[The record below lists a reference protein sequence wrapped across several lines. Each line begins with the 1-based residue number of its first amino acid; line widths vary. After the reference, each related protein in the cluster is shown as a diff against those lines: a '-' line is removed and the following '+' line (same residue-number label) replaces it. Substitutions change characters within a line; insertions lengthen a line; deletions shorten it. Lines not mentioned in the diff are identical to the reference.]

1 MNTTGFTSI
10 DLFVLIAYLVAV
22 LIAGLYFS
30 KKEMKGKEF
39 FKGDGSVPWY
49 VTSVSLFATMLSP
62 ISFLGLAGNYYA
74 GSWILWFA
82 QLGMLIAIPLAIRFV
97 LPIFAR
103 MDIDTAYDYLERR
116 FDSRFLRVIAAVL
129 FIVYQLG
136 RMSIIMYLPS
146 FGLAALTGI
155 DINILIILM
164 GAIAI
169 IYSYTGGIKSVLWTD
184 FIQGV
189 VLIGGVLIALFV
201 LLKDIDGGFGAI
213 AHELANGKFVAPTE
227 KIFDPNILSG
237 SIALIVFGSGL
248 TIFSSYASSQDLVQR
263 FTTTQNIKKLNKMMF
278 TNGALSL
285 GIATI
290 FYLIGTGLYVFY
302 KVQNAGQG
310 AIDDVAQDQIFM
322 YFIAYQLP
330 VGVTGI
336 ILAAIYAAAQS
347 TISTGLNSVA
357 TSWTLDIQEVLSK
370 DMSDKRRTRIAQV
383 VSLLV
388 GIFSVVVSIIMAH
401 SDIKSAYEWFNGFM
415 GLVLGLLGGVFVLGF
430 VFKKANKQGA
440 YAALVVSTLVMVWIK
455 YGLPADAVNYWAYS
469 LISITVSL
477 VVGYVVSVLT
487 GNKVSAPK
495 YTTIHDIPE
504 ILSDSSW
511 EQRH

>member
-1 MNTTGFTSI
+1 MNKTGFTMV
-10 DLFVLIAYLVAV
+10 DLFVLIVYLIAV
-22 LIAGLYFS
+22 LVAGLYFS

-49 VTSVSLFATMLSP
+49 VTSVSIFATMLSP
-62 ISFLGLAGNYYA
+62 ISFLGLAGNSYA

-82 QLGMLIAIPLAIRFV
+82 QIGILIAIPLAIRFI
-97 LPIFAR
+97 LPVFAR

-116 FDSRFLRVIAAVL
+116 FESKSLRVISAIL

-146 FGLAALTGI
+146 IGLATLTGI

-164 GAIAI
+164 GLIAI
-169 IYSYTGGIKSVLWTD
+169 VYSYTGGLKSVLWTD

-189 VLIGGVLIALFV
+189 VLVGGVLIALFI
-201 LLKDIDGGFGAI
+201 LLKDIDGGLGAI
-213 AHELANGKFVAPTE
+213 TNELANGKFIAPTE
-227 KIFDPNILSG
+227 KIFDPNILS
-237 SIALIVFGSGL
+237 SSVFLIVFGSGL
-248 TIFSSYASSQDLVQR
+248 TIFSSYTSSQDLVQR
-263 FTTTQNIKKLNKMMF
+263 FTTTQNIKKLNKMLF
-278 TNGALSL
+278 TNGVLSL

-302 KVQNAGQG
+302 KVQNDPG
-310 AIDDVAQDQIFM
+310 ATSNIAQDQIFM

-330 VGVTGI
+330 VGVTGV

-357 TSWTLDIQEVLSK
+357 TSWTLDIQDVVSK
-370 DMSDKRRTRIAQV
+370 GMSDKSRTKIAQF

-388 GIFSVVVSIIMAH
+388 GIFSIVVSIVMVH

-415 GLVLGLLGGVFVLGF
+415 GLVLGILGGVFILGF
-430 VFKKANKQGA
+430 VSKKANKQGA
-440 YAALVVSTLVMVWIK
+440 YAALIVSTIVMVCVK
-455 YGLPADAVNYWAYS
+455 YILPPETVNYWAYS

-477 VVGYVVSVLT
+477 ITGYIVSLLT
-487 GNKVSAPK
+487 GNNKVAPK

-511 EQRH
+511 EKRH

>member
-1 MNTTGFTSI
+1 MNQAGFTTI
-10 DLFVLIAYLVAV
+10 DLFILIVYLAAV
-22 LIAGLYFS
+22 LFAGLYFS

-62 ISFLGLAGNYYA
+62 ISFLGLAGNSYA

-82 QLGMLIAIPLAIRFV
+82 QLGMLIAIPLAIKFV

-103 MDIDTAYDYLERR
+103 MDIDTAYDYLGRR
-116 FDSRFLRVIAAVL
+116 FGAKSLRVISAIL

-164 GAIAI
+164 GVIAI

-189 VLIGGVLIALFV
+189 VLIGGVLITLFV
-201 LLKDIDGGFGAI
+201 LVKDINGGFGAI
-213 AHELANGKFVAPTE
+213 AHEFVNGKFIAPTE

-237 SIALIVFGSGL
+237 SIFLIVLGSGL

-285 GIATI
+285 AIATV
-290 FYLIGTGLYVFY
+290 FYSIGTGLYVFY
-302 KVQNAGQG
+302 NVQHSGGSVAN
-310 AIDDVAQDQIFM
+310 VAQDQIFM

-330 VGVTGI
+330 VGVTGV

-370 DMSDKRRTRIAQV
+370 DMSDKRRTRIAQI

-388 GIFSVVVSIIMAH
+388 GIFSILVSIIMAH

-430 VFKKANKQGA
+430 ISKKANKYGA
-440 YAALVVSTLVMVWIK
+440 YAALIVATIVMVSIK
-455 YGLPADAVNYWAYS
+455 YFLPADAVNYWAYS
-469 LISITVSL
+469 LISISVSL
-477 VVGYVVSVLT
+477 VTGYLVSLLT

>member
-1 MNTTGFTSI
+1 MNKTGFTTI
-10 DLFVLIAYLVAV
+10 DLFILIVYLAAV
-22 LIAGLYFS
+22 LFAGLYFS

-62 ISFLGLAGNYYA
+62 ISFLGLAGNSYA

-82 QLGMLIAIPLAIRFV
+82 QLGMLIAIPLAIKFV

-103 MDIDTAYDYLERR
+103 MDIVTAYDYLGRR
-116 FDSRFLRVIAAVL
+116 FDAQPLRVISAIL

-164 GAIAI
+164 GVIAV

-184 FIQGV
+184 FIQGI
-189 VLIGGVLIALFV
+189 VLTGGVLFALFF
-201 LLKDIDGGFGAI
+201 LLKDINGGFGAI
-213 AHELANGKFVAPTE
+213 AHELANGKFIAPTE

-237 SIALIVFGSGL
+237 SIFLIVFGSGL

-285 GIATI
+285 GIATV

-302 KVQNAGQG
+302 NVQHAGG
-310 AIDDVAQDQIFM
+310 SVANVAQDQIFM

-330 VGVTGI
+330 VGVTGV

-370 DMSDKRRTRIAQV
+370 DMSDKRRTRIAQI

-388 GIFSVVVSIIMAH
+388 GIFSILVSIIMAH

-430 VFKKANKQGA
+430 VSKKANKYGA
-440 YAALVVSTLVMVWIK
+440 YAALIVATIVMVSIK
-455 YGLPADAVNYWAYS
+455 YFLPADAVNYWAYS
-469 LISITVSL
+469 LISISVSL
-477 VVGYVVSVLT
+477 VTGYFVSLLT

-495 YTTIHDIPE
+495 YTTIYDIPE

>member
-1 MNTTGFTSI
+1 MNKTGFTTI
-10 DLFVLIAYLVAV
+10 DLFILIVYLVAV
-22 LIAGLYFS
+22 LFAGLYFS

-62 ISFLGLAGNYYA
+62 ISFLGLAGNSYA

-82 QLGMLIAIPLAIRFV
+82 QLGMLIAIPLTIKFV

-103 MDIDTAYDYLERR
+103 MDIDTAYDYLGRR
-116 FDSRFLRVIAAVL
+116 FDAQPLRVISAIL

-164 GAIAI
+164 GVIAI

-201 LLKDIDGGFGAI
+201 LLKDINGGFGAI
-213 AHELANGKFVAPTE
+213 AHELANGKFIAPTE
-227 KIFDPNILSG
+227 KIFDPNILSE
-237 SIALIVFGSGL
+237 SIFLIVFGSGL

-278 TNGALSL
+278 TNGALSI
-285 GIATI
+285 GVATI

-302 KVQNAGQG
+302 NVQHADGSVAN
-310 AIDDVAQDQIFM
+310 VAQDQIFM

-330 VGVTGI
+330 VGVTGV

-370 DMSDKRRTRIAQV
+370 DMSDKRRTRVAQI

-388 GIFSVVVSIIMAH
+388 GIFSILVSLIMAH

-430 VFKKANKQGA
+430 FSKKANKYGV
-440 YAALVVSTLVMVWIK
+440 YASLSAATIVMVSIK
-455 YGLPADAVNYWAYS
+455 YFLPEDAVNYWAYS
-469 LISITVSL
+469 LISISVSL
-477 VVGYVVSVLT
+477 VTGYFVSLLT

>member
-1 MNTTGFTSI
+1 MNKTGFTSI
-10 DLFVLIAYLVAV
+10 DLFILIAYLAAV
-22 LIAGLYFS
+22 LFAGLYFS

-62 ISFLGLAGNYYA
+62 ISFLGLAGNSYA

-82 QLGMLIAIPLAIRFV
+82 QLGMLIAIPLAIKFV

-103 MDIDTAYDYLERR
+103 MDIDTAYDYLGRR
-116 FDSRFLRVIAAVL
+116 FGAKSLRVISALL

-164 GAIAI
+164 GVIAI

-189 VLIGGVLIALFV
+189 VLIGGVIIALFV
-201 LLKDIDGGFGAI
+201 LLKDINGGFGAI
-213 AHELANGKFVAPTE
+213 AHELANGKFIAPTE

-237 SIALIVFGSGL
+237 SIFLIVFGSGL

-285 GIATI
+285 GVATV

-302 KVQNAGQG
+302 NVQHADGSVAN
-310 AIDDVAQDQIFM
+310 VAQDQIFM

-330 VGVTGI
+330 VGVTGV

-357 TSWTLDIQEVLSK
+357 TSWTLDIQEVLTK
-370 DMSDKRRTRIAQV
+370 NMSDKHRTRIAQI

-388 GIFSVVVSIIMAH
+388 GIFSIVVSIIMAH

-415 GLVLGLLGGVFVLGF
+415 GLVLGLLGGVFILGF
-430 VFKKANKQGA
+430 VSKKANKYGA
-440 YAALVVSTLVMVWIK
+440 YAALIVATIVMVSIK
-455 YGLPADAVNYWAYS
+455 YVLPPDAVNYWAYS
-469 LISITVSL
+469 LISIVVSL
-477 VVGYVVSVLT
+477 VTGYLVSLLT

>member
-1 MNTTGFTSI
+1 
-10 DLFVLIAYLVAV
+10 
-22 LIAGLYFS
+22 
-30 KKEMKGKEF
+30 
-39 FKGDGSVPWY
+39 
-49 VTSVSLFATMLSP
+49 
-62 ISFLGLAGNYYA
+62 
-74 GSWILWFA
+74 
-82 QLGMLIAIPLAIRFV
+82 
-97 LPIFAR
+97 
-103 MDIDTAYDYLERR
+103 
-116 FDSRFLRVIAAVL
+116 
-129 FIVYQLG
+129 
-136 RMSIIMYLPS
+136 
-146 FGLAALTGI
+146 
-155 DINILIILM
+155 
-164 GAIAI
+164 
-169 IYSYTGGIKSVLWTD
+169 
-184 FIQGV
+184 
-189 VLIGGVLIALFV
+189 
-201 LLKDIDGGFGAI
+201 
-213 AHELANGKFVAPTE
+213 
-227 KIFDPNILSG
+227 
-237 SIALIVFGSGL
+237 
-248 TIFSSYASSQDLVQR
+248 
-263 FTTTQNIKKLNKMMF
+263 MF

>member
-1 MNTTGFTSI
+1 MNTTGFTII
-10 DLFVLIAYLVAV
+10 DLFVLIVYLLAV
-22 LIAGLYFS
+22 LVAGLYFS

-49 VTSVSLFATMLSP
+49 VTSVSIFATMLSP
-62 ISFLGLAGNYYA
+62 ISFLGLAGNSYA

-82 QLGMLIAIPLAIRFV
+82 QLGMLIAIPLAIKYV

-116 FDSRFLRVIAAVL
+116 YEAKSLRVISAIL
-129 FIVYQLG
+129 FIIYQLG
-136 RMSIIMYLPS
+136 RISIIMYLPS
-146 FGLAALTGI
+146 VGLATLTGI

-164 GAIAI
+164 GVIAI
-169 IYSYTGGIKSVLWTD
+169 IYSYTGGLKSVLWTD

-189 VLIGGVLIALFV
+189 ILSGGALIALFV
-201 LLKDIDGGFGAI
+201 LIYDVDGGIGAI
-213 AHELANGKFVAPTE
+213 TQQLAHGKFIAPTE
-227 KIFDPNILSG
+227 KIFDPNILSS
-237 SIALIVFGSGL
+237 SIFLIVVGSGL

-263 FTTTQNIKKLNKMMF
+263 FTTTQSISKLNKMLF

-285 GIATI
+285 GIATV

-302 KVQNAGQG
+302 KVQNASEATNQ
-310 AIDDVAQDQIFM
+310 IPQDQIFM

-357 TSWTLDIQEVLSK
+357 TSWTLDIQDVISK
-370 DMSDKRRTRIAQV
+370 GMSDKRRTRIAQI

-388 GIFSVVVSIIMAH
+388 GIFSIVVSIIMAH

-430 VFKKANKQGA
+430 TSKKANKYGA
-440 YAALVVSTLVMVWIK
+440 YAALIVSTIVMVCIK
-455 YGLPADAVNYWAYS
+455 YVIPPEVVNYWAYS
-469 LISITVSL
+469 LISISVSFVSGYTVSI
-477 VVGYVVSVLT
+477 LT
-487 GNKVSAPK
+487 GNKVSAPQ

-504 ILSDSSW
+504 ILSDESW
-511 EQRH
+511 AKRH

>member
-1 MNTTGFTSI
+1 MNKTGFTSI
-10 DLFVLIAYLVAV
+10 DLIILIAYLAIV
-22 LIAGLYFS
+22 LLAGLYFS

-62 ISFLGLAGNYYA
+62 ISFLGLAGNSYA

-82 QLGMLIAIPLAIRFV
+82 QLGMLIAIPLAIKFV

-116 FDSRFLRVIAAVL
+116 FETKSLRVISAVL

-164 GAIAI
+164 GVIAI

-189 VLIGGVLIALFV
+189 VLIGGVVIALFV
-201 LLKDIDGGFGAI
+201 LLRDINGGLGTI
-213 AHELANGKFVAPTE
+213 MHHLAHGKFLSPTE
-227 KIFDPNILSG
+227 KLFDPNILAS
-237 SIALIVFGSGL
+237 SVFLIVVGSGL

-263 FTTTQNIKKLNKMMF
+263 FTTTQNIKKLNKMLF

-285 GIATI
+285 GVATV

-302 KVQNAGQG
+302 KVQHSGSVD
-310 AIDDVAQDQIFM
+310 AIAQDQIFM

-330 VGVTGI
+330 VGITGI

-357 TSWTLDIQEVLSK
+357 TSWTLDIQEVFSK
-370 DMSDKRRTRIAQV
+370 NMSDKHRTRFAQM

-388 GIFSVVVSIIMAH
+388 GIFSIVVSIIMAH

-430 VFKKANKQGA
+430 VSKKANKYGA
-440 YAALVVSTLVMVWIK
+440 YAALIVSTIVMVCIK
-455 YGLPADAVNYWAYS
+455 YILPPEAVNYWAYS

-477 VVGYVVSVLT
+477 VSGYIVSLLT
-487 GNKVSAPK
+487 GNKAMAPK
-495 YTTIHDIPE
+495 YTTIYDISE
-504 ILSDSSW
+504 ILADSSW

>member
-1 MNTTGFTSI
+1 MNKTGFTSI
-10 DLFVLIAYLVAV
+10 DLFILIVYLAAV
-22 LIAGLYFS
+22 LFAGLYFS
-30 KKEMKGKEF
+30 KKEMEGKEF
-39 FKGDGSVPWY
+39 FKGDGSIPWY

-62 ISFLGLAGNYYA
+62 ISFLGLAGNSYA

-82 QLGMLIAIPLAIRFV
+82 QLGMLIAIPLAIKFV

-103 MDIDTAYDYLERR
+103 MDIDTAYDYLGRR
-116 FDSRFLRVIAAVL
+116 FDAKSLRVISALL

-146 FGLAALTGI
+146 FGLAVLTGI

-164 GAIAI
+164 GVIAI

-189 VLIGGVLIALFV
+189 VLIGGVLVALFV
-201 LLKDIDGGFGAI
+201 LLKDINGGFSAI
-213 AHELANGKFVAPTE
+213 AHELANGKFIAPTE
-227 KIFDPNILSG
+227 KIFDSNILSS
-237 SIALIVFGSGL
+237 SIFLIVFGSGL

-263 FTTTQNIKKLNKMMF
+263 FTTTQNIKKLNKMMY
-278 TNGALSL
+278 TNGVLSL
-285 GIATI
+285 GIATV

-302 KVQNAGQG
+302 KIQHSGSPIEG
-310 AIDDVAQDQIFM
+310 VAQDQIFM

-330 VGVTGI
+330 VGVTGV

-357 TSWTLDIQEVLSK
+357 TSWTLDVQEVLSK
-370 DMSDKRRTRIAQV
+370 NMSDKHRTRIAQL
-383 VSLLV
+383 VSLFV
-388 GIFSVVVSIIMAH
+388 GIFSIVVSIIMAH

-415 GLVLGLLGGVFVLGF
+415 GLVLGILGGVFVLGF
-430 VFKKANKQGA
+430 VSKKANKYGA
-440 YAALVVSTLVMVWIK
+440 YAALIVSAIVMVLIK
-455 YGLPADAVNYWAYS
+455 YVLPADTVNYWAYS
-469 LISITVSL
+469 LISISVSL
-477 VVGYVVSVLT
+477 VTGYFVSLLA
-487 GNKVSAPK
+487 GSEVSAPK
-495 YTTIHDIPE
+495 YTTIYDIPE

>member
-1 MNTTGFTSI
+1 MNKTGFTTI
-10 DLFVLIAYLVAV
+10 DLFILIIYLAAV
-22 LIAGLYFS
+22 LFAGLYFS

-62 ISFLGLAGNYYA
+62 ISFLGLAGNSYA

-82 QLGMLIAIPLAIRFV
+82 QLGMLIAIPLAIKFV

-103 MDIDTAYDYLERR
+103 MDIDTAYDYLGRR
-116 FDSRFLRVIAAVL
+116 FDAQPLRVISAIL

-155 DINILIILM
+155 NINILIILM
-164 GAIAI
+164 GVIAI

-189 VLIGGVLIALFV
+189 VLIGGVLITLFV
-201 LLKDIDGGFGAI
+201 LLKDINGGFGAI
-213 AHELANGKFVAPTE
+213 AHELANGKFIAPTE

-237 SIALIVFGSGL
+237 SIFLIVFGSGL

-278 TNGALSL
+278 TNGVLSIS
-285 GIATI
+285 IATV

-302 KVQNAGQG
+302 NVQHAGGSAANA
-310 AIDDVAQDQIFM
+310 AQDQIFM

-330 VGVTGI
+330 VGVTGV

-370 DMSDKRRTRIAQV
+370 DMSDKQRTRIAQI

-388 GIFSVVVSIIMAH
+388 GIFSILVSIIMAH

-430 VFKKANKQGA
+430 VSKKANKYGA
-440 YAALVVSTLVMVWIK
+440 YTALIVATIVMVLIK
-455 YGLPADAVNYWAYS
+455 YFLPADAVNYWAYS
-469 LISITVSL
+469 LISISVSL
-477 VVGYVVSVLT
+477 ITGYFVSLLT

-504 ILSDSSW
+504 ILADSSW